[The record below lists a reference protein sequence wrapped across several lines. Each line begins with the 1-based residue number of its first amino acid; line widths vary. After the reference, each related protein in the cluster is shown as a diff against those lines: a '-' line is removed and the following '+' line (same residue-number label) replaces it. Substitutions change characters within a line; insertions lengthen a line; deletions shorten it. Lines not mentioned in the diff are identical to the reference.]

1 MFSATT
7 LSRLLLAASAL
18 VPTAFGAET
27 PASAE
32 TLPATVVTASREPA
46 APKATPTSP
55 DVAEVRAALF
65 ATPGAVNITTAD
77 AVDRG
82 QAAYLRDLLANQPGV
97 FIQARHGQAESRVS
111 IRGSGMQRTFH
122 GRGLVISQDG
132 LPMNYADGAFDMQA
146 FDPAAYAYSRVW
158 RGANG
163 FAESGGS
170 AALGGVIDF
179 TSYTGH
185 TGDSGRVR
193 VEAGSFD
200 SYRFVGSGATE
211 GRLGDVFGA
220 YSCTTTGGYR
230 DQSAG
235 TDQHVNI
242 NIGTPLA
249 KHVENRVY
257 FGYTRTDSEL
267 PGNLTKAQLNDDP
280 RQANLAN
287 ATYDNQ
293 RNFDWYRIADRV
305 VAEFADGRAEIAG
318 GYQYKD
324 LDHPISFGAPGFV
337 ADNLGSSIQVKSHD
351 FFALARLD
359 FTGDVLDQKNR
370 LSLGVT
376 PSYGF
381 LNDDRYTNP
390 RGSAARGVLKNKF
403 EDTAVNVGAFVEN
416 DHYVTKQV
424 AVTAGVRAD
433 WNRREHEIP
442 FAAASF
448 STPVTD
454 ARAKDYFGVS
464 PRLGARYEFDEKR
477 QTVFTNLS
485 RSFEAPTFAEF
496 NTSRAAWNPSL
507 DAQTA
512 TTAELGYRGE
522 RAFVGW
528 DATVYQSWVNNEL
541 ISLQTQAGGG
551 AVTRNADDTLHRGLE
566 LGLTLN
572 LLGTP
577 VTDAPGAPRTQKLL
591 LRQVA
596 GWNDFRFRDDAEFGN
611 NRIAGLPEGVYR
623 AELVYE
629 HPNGLY
635 FGPNM
640 EIAST
645 SWVDHSNTLA
655 ADAYVIFGF
664 KAGYRPAGKGWAVF
678 GEVRNLTDERYAAT
692 TDAVRLAPA
701 GYAGFLPG
709 NGASVT
715 AGVEC
720 RW

>member
-1 MFSATT
+1 MLAT
-7 LSRLLLAASAL
+7 AASTL
-18 VPTAFGAET
+18 VHSAFGAET
-27 PASAE
+27 PAAASE
-32 TLPATVVTASREPA
+32 TLPTTVVTAPKER
-46 APKATPTSP
+46 APGATPTSP
-55 DVAEVRAALF
+55 DLAEVRAALF
-65 ATPGAVNITTAD
+65 RTPGAVNITTAD
-77 AVDRG
+77 AVARG

-97 FIQARHGQAESRVS
+97 FIRARHGQAESRVS

-122 GRGLVISQDG
+122 GRGLVVSQDG

-163 FAESGGS
+163 FTEAGGS

-179 TSYTGH
+179 TGYTGR
-185 TGDSGRVR
+185 TGDTGRVR

-200 SYRFVGSGATE
+200 SYRFVGSGAAAGE
-211 GRLGDVFGA
+211 IGDAFAA
-220 YSCTTTGGYR
+220 YSYTTTGGYR
-230 DQSAG
+230 DQSAS
-235 TDQHVNI
+235 DDHHVNA

-249 KHVENRVY
+249 KNVENRLY

-280 RQANLAN
+280 RRANLAN
-287 ATYDNQ
+287 TTYDNQ
-293 RNFDWYRIADRV
+293 RNFDWYRLADRV
-305 VAEFADGRAEIAG
+305 VADFADGRAELAA

-351 FFALARLD
+351 FFALARVD
-359 FTGDVLDQKNR
+359 FLGDVLDQKNR

-390 RGSAARGVLKNKF
+390 RGSAARGALKNKF

-416 DHYVTKQV
+416 DHYVTGRV

-442 FAAASF
+442 FAAATF
-448 STPVTD
+448 SAPVTD

-464 PRLGARYEFDEKR
+464 PRLGARYEFDEQR

-485 RSFEAPTFAEF
+485 RSFEAPTFGEF

-528 DATVYQSWVNNEL
+528 DATAYRSWVKDEL
-541 ISLQTQAGGG
+541 ISLETQAGGG
-551 AVTRNADDTLHRGLE
+551 AVTRNADDTVHQGLE

-572 LLGTP
+572 LLGTA
-577 VTDAPGAPRTQKLL
+577 VTDAPGAARTQKLL
-591 LRQVA
+591 LRQIA
-596 GWNDFRFRDDAEFGN
+596 GWNDFRFRNDAAFGN
-611 NRIAGLPEGVYR
+611 NRIAGLPEGTYR
-623 AELVYE
+623 VELTYE

-635 FGPNM
+635 FGPNL
-640 EIAST
+640 EVAST

-655 ADAYVIFGF
+655 ADAYVILGF
-664 KAGYRPAGKGWAVF
+664 KAGYRPAGKGWSVF
-678 GEVRNLTDERYAAT
+678 AEARNLTDERYAAT

-701 GYAGFLPG
+701 NYAGFLPG
-709 NGASVT
+709 NGAAVT